1 MATEITCR
9 VGATNQTAN
18 TGAKLIV
25 FLKTS
30 EEAVCDPTENCDY
43 TYTSVIPQITETSL
57 VFDDVNGVWM
67 V

>member
-1 MATEITCR
+1 M
-9 VGATNQTAN
+9 
-18 TGAKLIV
+18 IV

-30 EEAVCDPTENCDY
+30 EEAVCDPTENCDWIY
-43 TYTSVIPQITETSL
+43 TNVIPQITETSL